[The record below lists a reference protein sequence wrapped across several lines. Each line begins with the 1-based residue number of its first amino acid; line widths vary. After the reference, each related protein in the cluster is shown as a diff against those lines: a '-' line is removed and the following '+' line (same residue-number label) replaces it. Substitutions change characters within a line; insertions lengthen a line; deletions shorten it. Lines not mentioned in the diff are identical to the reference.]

1 MRTPALLV
9 VALLLA
15 VSPELHA
22 YTQPASADEEALVA
36 LEDAWDQALYRRDVA
51 FVDQVLAEEFVATYP
66 DGTRGDRAK
75 ELALVAAFNQQVDSS
90 THDDMTVRVYG
101 DTAVVWFTLRL
112 TGPKDGR
119 PTVLLLRYVDVFV
132 RRAGRWQCV
141 SSQST
146 RATP

>member
-1 MRTPALLV
+1 MRLPVLLALALLFT
-9 VALLLA
+9 
-15 VSPELHA
+15 VSPGLPAHA
-22 YTQPASADEEALVA
+22 QPSADEEALLA
-36 LEDAWDQALYRRDVA
+36 LETAWDQALYRRNVP
-51 FVDQVLAEEFVATYP
+51 FVERVLATEFIATYP
-66 DGTRGDRAK
+66 DGTRGDKAS

-90 THDDMTVRVYG
+90 EHDDMTIRVYG

-132 RRAGRWQCV
+132 RRDGRWQCV